1 MKILVTGGNSRLA
14 AALKKYLKA
23 DFLGRDKLDLSNK
36 DHIDRLSTYDCVIHT
51 AARTPAMNQNLEILF
66 AKTQAKKIFLF
77 TSKQGTFL
85 NWRQPGDIQY
95 GLEKLAMNFIVYRH
109 NMENHN
115 AQLIEP
121 GQMDND
127 QQYDRIAKKF
137 AECYEDWQFTKNM
150 IYDMDVD
157 RYIGF

>member
-14 AALKKYLKA
+14 TALKKYIEG
-23 DFLGRDKLDLSNK
+23 DFFGRDKLDLSNK
-36 DHIDRLSTYDCVIHT
+36 DHIDRLGTYDCVIHT
-51 AARTPAMNQNLEILF
+51 AARTSSMNENLEILF
-66 AKTQAKKIFLF
+66 LKTHAKKIFLF

-85 NWRQPGDIQY
+85 NWRQPGNMEY
-95 GLEKLAMNFIVYRH
+95 GLEKLTMNFIVYRH
-109 NMENHN
+109 NMETHN

-121 GQMDND
+121 GQMDD
-127 QQYDRIAKKF
+127 EQQYDRIAKKF
-137 AECYEDWQFTKNM
+137 ADTYADWQFTKNM